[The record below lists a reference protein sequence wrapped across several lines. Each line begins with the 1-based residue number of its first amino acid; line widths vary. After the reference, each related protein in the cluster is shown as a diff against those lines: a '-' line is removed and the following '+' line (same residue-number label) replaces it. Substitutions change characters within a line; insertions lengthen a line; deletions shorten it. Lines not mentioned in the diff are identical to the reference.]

1 MNVGDKITMYFH
13 CFGVTSES
21 EQTIVSFDEKTVDIS
36 DYNNEDQ
43 PRKFY
48 RKTGKC
54 LNDNTFGGAH
64 RTINPCL

>member
-1 MNVGDKITMYFH
+1 MEVGDKITMYFS
-13 CFGVTSES
+13 CFGVTSEI
-21 EQTIVSFDEKTVDIS
+21 EEEIVSFDDKTVDIS
-36 DYNNEDQ
+36 DYNIEDQ

-54 LNDNTFGGAH
+54 LNDNTFGGAS